1 MYWHVKLFLLLMV
14 TAFLGGITYMAWDYL
29 PLPNNGL
36 AEQEGEQTDVPV
48 VALNGSPQQ
57 TKASSPTSKLTVKS
71 QTNIKIKYANKLE
84 LARSFMMNNPVKGRQ
99 LVESVLR
106 DPELKVYTEDW
117 YEVTALLS
125 EINQQII
132 FGDVPSKD
140 KMQYVVQRGD
150 SLWEI
155 SKKTG
160 ASMSVI
166 AQSNNLSLD
175 NPRIYPG
182 QVLRIYSGD
191 WVIRISKN
199 QYTMQVFDGERLV
212 KVYRIGTGRQDRTPV
227 GKFVVTGKEK
237 NPVWYPGGTPVAAD
251 DPRNPLGTRWMALKG
266 TTPDTVH
273 YRGYGIHGTKDP
285 ESIGKMESNGCIRMV
300 NQQVENLYDYILP
313 GVPVIIE
320 E

>member
-1 MYWHVKLFLLLMV
+1 MFFFIKPWTHLVSKCLKIVQDFIFLCC
-14 TAFLGGITYMAWDYL
+14 
-29 PLPNNGL
+29 
-36 AEQEGEQTDVPV
+36 
-48 VALNGSPQQ
+48 
-57 TKASSPTSKLTVKS
+57 
-71 QTNIKIKYANKLE
+71 
-84 LARSFMMNNPVKGRQ
+84 
-99 LVESVLR
+99 
-106 DPELKVYTEDW
+106 
-117 YEVTALLS
+117 
-125 EINQQII
+125 
-132 FGDVPSKD
+132 
-140 KMQYVVQRGD
+140 
-150 SLWEI
+150 
-155 SKKTG
+155 
-160 ASMSVI
+160 
-166 AQSNNLSLD
+166 
-175 NPRIYPG
+175 PRIT
-182 QVLRIYSGD
+182 LRYFQKVRS
-191 WVIRISKN
+191 ISKN